1 MTITGSCVSR
11 LSELKTFA
19 RQTSQWSNY
28 KQSSTPLNDGVNV
41 GLYVPFVQTIYY
53 VDGIT
58 YKNTFA
64 NNKPIT
70 YFSFEKTG
78 INEDDFITA
87 PIIKDPNKENIV
99 SNPKVD
105 DDVFI
110 VRQELSAFND
120 NYKLEFVKTLNQLVN
135 YAGGNYFNIVNN
147 T

>member
-1 MTITGSCVSR
+1 MTITGSSESR

-19 RQTSQWSNY
+19 RQTTQWSNY
-28 KQSSTPLNDGVNV
+28 KQSSTPLNDGVNAR
-41 GLYVPFVQTIYY
+41 LYIPFVQTVYY
-53 VDGIT
+53 IDGIT
-58 YKNTFA
+58 YKDTFVLGE
-64 NNKPIT
+64 PT
-70 YFSFEKTG
+70 TFFSFEKTG

-87 PIIKDPNKENIV
+87 PIYKDPNKENII
-99 SNPKVD
+99 SNPKVL

-110 VRQELSAFND
+110 VRQEISAFND

>member
-28 KQSSTPLNDGVNV
+28 KQSSTPLN
-41 GLYVPFVQTIYY
+41 

>member
-1 MTITGSCVSR
+1 MTITGSSESR

-19 RQTSQWSNY
+19 REVTQWSNY
-28 KQSSTPLNDGVNV
+28 KQSNTPLNDGVNTT
-41 GLYVPFVQTIYY
+41 LYIPLVQTVYY
-53 VDGIT
+53 IDGIT
-58 YKNTFA
+58 YKDVIVNGEALTF
-64 NNKPIT
+64 
-70 YFSFEKTG
+70 FSFEKTG

-87 PIIKDPNKENIV
+87 PIVKDPNKENIV

-120 NYKLEFVKTLNQLVN
+120 NYKLEFIKTLNQLTN